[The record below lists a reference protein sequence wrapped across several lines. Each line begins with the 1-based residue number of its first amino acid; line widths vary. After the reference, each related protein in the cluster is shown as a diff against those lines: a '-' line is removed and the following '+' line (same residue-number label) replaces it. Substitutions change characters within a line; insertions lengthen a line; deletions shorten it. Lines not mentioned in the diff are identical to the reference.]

1 MKYTI
6 RDHMLL
12 YVTICFAIQACS
24 STKNLDREQSPLMTI
39 RIDGSTLSVPELYNL
54 TAAVNQTN
62 LFYAV
67 DRHEAF
73 STAKDELYL
82 QQSNQVPPVKR
93 YLQSSEIQGA
103 GSILLA
109 SQQCSKMMTW
119 LSGSP
124 FYRCTQSL
132 TLMDGSTSMI
142 IHSVSNQVDGELGF
156 AQPSWSAT
164 VSLFS
169 KSIPSR
175 FEHQKSASL
184 VKFEQGLKP

>member
-6 RDHMLL
+6 RDYMLP
-12 YVTICFAIQACS
+12 YVTICFALSACS

-39 RIDGSTLSVPELYNL
+39 RIDGSSLSVPELYSL

-73 STAKDELYL
+73 STAKDELDL

-109 SQQCSKMMTW
+109 SQHCSKMMTW

-156 AQPSWSAT
+156 AQPSWAAT
-164 VSLFS
+164 VSLFAG
-169 KSIPSR
+169 SIPSR
-175 FEHQKSASL
+175 FEHKKSASL
-184 VKFEQGLKP
+184 TKFEQGVRP